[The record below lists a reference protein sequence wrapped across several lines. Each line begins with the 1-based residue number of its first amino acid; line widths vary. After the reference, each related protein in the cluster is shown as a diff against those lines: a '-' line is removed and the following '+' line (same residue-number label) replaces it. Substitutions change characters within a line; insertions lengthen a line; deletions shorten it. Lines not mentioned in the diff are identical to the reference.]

1 MRLWFIQNRSGN
13 ISSVVERAQRK
24 TISAILCVGLFFS
37 FVPDFFVII
46 PMFKVYRTDLV
57 HTARTHCHLQLNE
70 INFSLERT
78 AQRFA
83 KINFK
88 QIKIDKIKYMNAV
101 VAMSQRDSKI
111 NYNSI
116 WHFFLF
122 LRFIW
127 NRMCWKNTQNELSGV
142 ALWWKSIR
150 IACDG
155 HHSYHRRQQ
164 HLSAKWTTTC
174 GWLRQCSRQ
183 RPPITRTTTTTLS
196 ATPHHQRIHRQRCI
210 WSMDSN
216 SICMR

>member
-57 HTARTHCHLQLNE
+57 HTARTHCHLQLNQ

-78 AQRFA
+78 AQSFA

-101 VAMSQRDSKI
+101 VGMSQRDSKI

-116 WHFFLF
+116 WHFFFIFSFYLEQDVLEEYAERVKRRGTVMKIDPNC
-122 LRFIW
+122 LR
-127 NRMCWKNTQNELSGV
+127 
-142 ALWWKSIR
+142 
-150 IACDG
+150 
-155 HHSYHRRQQ
+155 
-164 HLSAKWTTTC
+164 WTPFV
-174 GWLRQCSRQ
+174 
-183 RPPITRTTTTTLS
+183 PPTP
-196 ATPHHQRIHRQRCI
+196 AT
-210 WSMDSN
+210 S
-216 SICMR
+216 